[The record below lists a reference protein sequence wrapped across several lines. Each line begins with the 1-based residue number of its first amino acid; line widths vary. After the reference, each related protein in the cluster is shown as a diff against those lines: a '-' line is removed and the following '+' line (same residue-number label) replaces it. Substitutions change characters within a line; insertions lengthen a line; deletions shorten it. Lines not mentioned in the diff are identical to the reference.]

1 MTGSR
6 NSCQVASSTA
16 SLLYRWV
23 IIRGSVVV
31 LMGAFAFHVGSL
43 IHVDCLPSMWCSSL
57 TVKLSSFCVGGL
69 DVAVLTEMLM
79 RLGPLLFL
87 ILY

>member
-1 MTGSR
+1 MIGSR

-43 IHVDCLPSMWCSSL
+43 IHVDCLPSMWVVL
-57 TVKLSSFCVGGL
+57 LFKLSSFCVGGL

-79 RLGPLLFL
+79 RLRPLLFL